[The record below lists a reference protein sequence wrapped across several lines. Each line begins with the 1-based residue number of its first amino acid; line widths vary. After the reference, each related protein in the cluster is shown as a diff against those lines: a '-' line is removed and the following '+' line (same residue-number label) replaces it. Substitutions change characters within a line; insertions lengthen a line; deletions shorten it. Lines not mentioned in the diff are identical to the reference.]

1 MMEQIKTEACVGLE
15 ATRHYDWV
23 WGGGGEGER
32 HLKYELGAVHAPI
45 VFGIHEREII
55 VS

>member
-1 MMEQIKTEACVGLE
+1 MMEQIKTKACVGLE
-15 ATRHYDWV
+15 ATCHCDWV
-23 WGGGGEGER
+23 GGWGGG
-32 HLKYELGAVHAPI
+32 HLKYELSAVHASI